1 MMSIT
6 PANMKVFVRIVLKQ
20 VDSKDCLRKG
30 KPVMKLPAGKVME
43 MYKITFEA
51 VKASGEVVR
60 EMFMYVG
67 PFDEESKLVIGF
79 MPLER
84 MCLEYAR
91 VRGVSCSAAFIKDI
105 SEW

>member
-1 MMSIT
+1 MRV
-6 PANMKVFVRIVLKQ
+6 A
-20 VDSKDCLRKG
+20 
-30 KPVMKLPAGKVME
+30 PVGEVME

-67 PFDEESKLVIGF
+67 PFDEDSKLVIGF

-91 VRGVSCSAAFIKDI
+91 VRGVSCSRVFIKDI

>member
-1 MMSIT
+1 MR
-6 PANMKVFVRIVLKQ
+6 AA
-20 VDSKDCLRKG
+20 
-30 KPVMKLPAGKVME
+30 PVGKVME

-67 PFDEESKLVIGF
+67 PFDEDSKLVIGF

-91 VRGVSCSAAFIKDI
+91 VRGVSCTHAFVKDI